1 MITTWIAFIVSLSGI
16 LILSRRSLPLALI
29 SGALFLGFA
38 TLPFDQSLNLIFT
51 TIIDPST
58 LFLVLAMGIIPLVG
72 GVMKEGGQID
82 KLINNIRVSQRYLL
96 PISTALMG
104 FLPMPGGALLSAP
117 ILEKGGAGVDNHLKA
132 AINNWFRHLIIFVYP
147 LSSALI
153 VSAEIASLD
162 VYHAILYLL
171 PALLTAFILGYI
183 FFLRKV
189 PKQHMYHDSFSLA
202 GLLIPLVIIMI
213 APAIDFTLKKLAGFG
228 NSATLIAVSVSLG
241 LSIILSERKIHLG
254 GIIKSMKPWNF
265 ALIIF
270 GMFLYMNVFQESGV
284 SELIKSIPL
293 PPLILSIT
301 AGFALGIA
309 TGRVHLPASII
320 LPVYLASVIDI
331 TPIAF
336 VLIYVAIFFGYV
348 TSPVHP
354 CLVVTCQYFNISIR
368 AMLKKLAAPTI
379 VILAI
384 VYTLS
389 IILSVI

>member
-1 MITTWIAFIVSLSGI
+1 MITIWIAFIVSLSGI

-38 TLPFDQSLNLIFT
+38 TLPFNQSVNLIFK

-72 GVMKEGGQID
+72 GVMKKGGQID
-82 KLINNIRVSQRYLL
+82 KLVNNIRVSQRYLL

-153 VSAEIASLD
+153 VSAEIARLD
-162 VYHAILYLL
+162 VYRAILYLL
-171 PALLTAFILGYI
+171 PALLIAFILGYV

-189 PKQHMYHDSFSLA
+189 PKQYMYHDSFSPI
-202 GLLIPLVIIMI
+202 GLLVPLLIILA
-213 APAIDFTLKKLAGFG
+213 APAIDFTLKKAAGFG
-228 NSATLIAVSVSLG
+228 NSATLIAVSISLG
-241 LSIILSERKIHLG
+241 LSIILSERRVHLG

-270 GMFLYMNVFQESGV
+270 GMFLYMNVFQESGI

-301 AGFALGIA
+301 AGFVLGIA

-320 LPVYLASVIDI
+320 LPVYLASVNDI

-354 CLVVTCQYFNISIR
+354 CLVVTCQYFNVSIR
-368 AMLKKLAAPTI
+368 AMLRKLAAPTI

-389 IILSVI
+389 LIISVT